1 MIKVE
6 GNNIE
11 YHFEPE
17 ELKRAYMDIEVM
29 MEAARENEADKEG
42 AARVYEALS
51 TARDILIVFIA
62 EHGKKEQ
69 KE

>member
-11 YHFEPE
+11 YHFEPG
-17 ELKRAYMDIEVM
+17 ELQRTYMDIEVM
-29 MEAARENEADKEG
+29 MEAARENETDKEG

-51 TARDILIVFIA
+51 TARDVLIVFIA